1 MLHTIE
7 DLIRRI
13 NVMKDKST
21 ELHRVRNEVSAIS
34 GKTYNKGKAK
44 EILADIQALALSI
57 AMDREDPEEIKTEME
72 YKTGGEHER

>member
-1 MLHTIE
+1 MHHSIE

-34 GKTYNKGKAK
+34 GKTYDKEKAK
-44 EILADIQALALSI
+44 QILDDIQALALSI
-57 AMDREDPEEIKTEME
+57 AMDREGEEIKTEME
-72 YKTGGEHER
+72 YK